1 MNIKT
6 LYEQDFHSW
15 IQCHIALLKE
25 SKFSDL
31 DIDNLIEELEGM
43 GKRDKRELVSRFIIL
58 IAHLLKWQYQAEMQS
73 NSWRFS
79 IIEQRKKIEYL
90 LKNEPGLKAYVAEA
104 IIEAYPDAVDLA
116 VEETELPLSLFPG
129 SCPYTVQQL
138 LTRFYPDI

>member
-1 MNIKT
+1 MNVKA

-15 IQCHIALLKE
+15 IQHHITLLKE

-58 IAHLLKWQYQAEMQS
+58 MAHLLKWQYQTEMRS

-90 LKNEPGLKAYVAEA
+90 LKNEPSLKSYIAEA
-104 IIEAYPDAVDLA
+104 IAKAYPDAIDLA
-116 VEETELPLSLFPG
+116 AEETELPLSLFPTT
-129 SCPYTVQQL
+129 CPYTEQQL
-138 LTRFYPDI
+138 LTKFFPAV